1 MWNKQW
7 RESQKYINNRSVQW
21 HFLQKMVETFE
32 WCEHWCGSNTLE
44 EWRKL
49 QLTMQVGQEIQT
61 SCHHFQDSDSV
72 PRSPRNRLA
81 AHCSPSVWRC
91 SWYTWNSMGILKC
104 DIKCLQVA
112 VVKIR
117 NWVISLDHP
126 GASSIRITS
135 VSACVKRFMS
145 PWESIYAQ
153 WKLI

>member
-1 MWNKQW
+1 
-7 RESQKYINNRSVQW
+7 
-21 HFLQKMVETFE
+21 
-32 WCEHWCGSNTLE
+32 
-44 EWRKL
+44 
-49 QLTMQVGQEIQT
+49 MQVGQEIQT

-81 AHCSPSVWRC
+81 AHCGPSFEDAAN
-91 SWYTWNSMGILKC
+91 TQNSMGISMY
-104 DIKCLQVA
+104 DITCLQVA

-153 WKLI
+153 W